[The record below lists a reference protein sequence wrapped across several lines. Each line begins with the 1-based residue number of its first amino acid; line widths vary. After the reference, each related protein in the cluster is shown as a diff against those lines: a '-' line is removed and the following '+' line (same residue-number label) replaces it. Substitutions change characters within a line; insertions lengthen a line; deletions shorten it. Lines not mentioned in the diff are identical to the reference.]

1 MTSAAIRPDAFQD
14 LSRTGVDWERRVEAM
29 RNLLGDSTR
38 RLLSLDDTRSG
49 FESFGIEKYRSLS
62 FYRRRL

>member
-14 LSRTGVDWERRVEAM
+14 WSRTGSWERRVEAM

-38 RLLSLDDTRSG
+38 RLLSLDDTRRG